1 MCRLY
6 EELMAIIRVHSYLK
20 GISSGPI
27 VIEYMRNTTSV
38 DIIKLTQ
45 SVHERE
51 MIDGFKCY

>member
-1 MCRLY
+1 
-6 EELMAIIRVHSYLK
+6 MAIIRVHSYLK

-27 VIEYMRNTTSV
+27 VIGYMRNTTSV

-51 MIDGFKCY
+51 MIDCFKCY